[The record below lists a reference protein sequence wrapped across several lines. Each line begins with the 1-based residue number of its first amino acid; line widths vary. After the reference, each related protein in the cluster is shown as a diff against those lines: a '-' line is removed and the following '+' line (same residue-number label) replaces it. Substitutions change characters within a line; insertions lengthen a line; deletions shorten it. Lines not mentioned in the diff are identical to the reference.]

1 MKVNF
6 SVGANKAVSVQVSP
20 LGKYGLFVTVLELWV
35 VVKTHKEK
43 KRTLENKT
51 ETLQNT
57 QFIFHFLNILWKY
70 KKADLLHCFYAWSNT
85 GLQQEKG
92 HYRADTLM
100 KIRLFFFNMF
110 LWQIILKLHSWI
122 YILIIVN
129 QEHTQKKCSWKK
141 PTSCSAPLRCI
152 HW

>member
-70 KKADLLHCFYAWSNT
+70 KKADLLHCFYA
-85 GLQQEKG
+85 
-92 HYRADTLM
+92 
-100 KIRLFFFNMF
+100 
-110 LWQIILKLHSWI
+110 
-122 YILIIVN
+122 
-129 QEHTQKKCSWKK
+129 
-141 PTSCSAPLRCI
+141 
-152 HW
+152 